1 MLDPLPD
8 IEKTFSMV
16 YAVEEQRAIQTDLE
30 ANSSHL
36 ALNADGKP
44 GNKFVQQKKL
54 FIDKKN
60 LVCTNCHKKGHA
72 RDTCFRLHGVPDWY
86 KSLGDR
92 NKKGKAF
99 TATVDAHN
107 EELTKNSSQNVV
119 EIVAEVMKM
128 MQKTTMPSDPLT
140 NYANYAQF
148 DGEFAG
154 ATNHVCGNIALFNSY
169 AEPTHSHYVHLPDG
183 SKGHA
188 SAEAI
193 KHIQNFDCKDGVS
206 DKPCDTCHRAKQS
219 RLSFPVSLSHSDEN
233 FDLVHMDL
241 WGPYTANSISGCTY
255 VLTLVDDHSRSMWTF
270 LLKQKNQ
277 VSSILRNFC
286 SLVRNQ
292 FDRGI
297 KVLRSDNGTEFINHE
312 CQALCNNLGII
323 HQTSCTYTPQQNG
336 RVERKHRHLL
346 NVARALM
353 FQASLPIKFWGDAI
367 LTATYLINR
376 TPTKVLNWQTPFEML
391 YGRPPQ
397 YGHLRTFGSLCYATD
412 ITPHKAKFH
421 SRALKCILIGYA
433 LHHTNSFIIWR
444 CGVL

>member
-36 ALNADGKP
+36 AYQLALNADRKP

-107 EELTKNSSQNVV
+107 EKLTKNSSQNVVV

-148 DGEFAG
+148 DGDFAG

-183 SKGHA
+183 SKRTRKL
-188 SAEAI
+188 EI
-193 KHIQNFDCKDGVS
+193 
-206 DKPCDTCHRAKQS
+206 TWS
-219 RLSFPVSLSHSDEN
+219 RGSFSTVIHL
-233 FDLVHMDL
+233 
-241 WGPYTANSISGCTY
+241 
-255 VLTLVDDHSRSMWTF
+255 
-270 LLKQKNQ
+270 
-277 VSSILRNFC
+277 
-286 SLVRNQ
+286 
-292 FDRGI
+292 
-297 KVLRSDNGTEFINHE
+297 LRSQDYSSDVLHLYSTAEWK
-312 CQALCNNLGII
+312 
-323 HQTSCTYTPQQNG
+323 
-336 RVERKHRHLL
+336 VERKHRHLL

-397 YGHLRTFGSLCYATD
+397 YGHLVLCAMLQTSHL
-412 ITPHKAKFH
+412 T
-421 SRALKCILIGYA
+421 RR
-433 LHHTNSFIIWR
+433 NSTA
-444 CGVL
+444 GP